1 MLRISKINP
10 TVATEVVA
18 MKPIL
23 FRGAEIWDGSGAAAS
38 PGDVL
43 VEGKR
48 IKAIVHAPER
58 LAVDGATVIEARG
71 RTLMPGLVEG
81 HAHISFG
88 GAVNDSDLGNIPPEE
103 HVLLT
108 VRNARTLLDH
118 GFTSAYSA
126 ATSKLRLDV
135 VIRNAVNAGQFP
147 GPRIRAGSPEIT
159 VTGGLGDERKAHMYF
174 ESFGLIADGVEEI
187 TKAVRLCCREGVD
200 NIKLNISGDDLS
212 PAAHG
217 GLTVMTQKEIQTAV
231 NVARDFGK
239 KVNCHARA
247 AESVKRAVRC
257 GIDVI
262 YHCESADEEAIDML
276 ESVKDRIFV
285 GPAIGIIYS
294 TLYEGE
300 KFGFYRDS
308 EVGRKMQ
315 RTIDTTAAVYTEL
328 RKRGVRV
335 LIGGDYGF
343 AQSPQGDNARDLK
356 HFVNLLGFSPSEAL
370 QCGTRIG
377 GQVMGMGN
385 ELGQIK
391 EGYIADLLL
400 VDGDPLNDLDLVVHE
415 KNLHV
420 IMKEGSLYKDI
431 SVTSTHEQ
439 TGQADLVRR

>member
-1 MLRISKINP
+1 MNR
-10 TVATEVVA
+10 V
-18 MKPIL
+18 L
-23 FRGAEIWDGSGAAAS
+23 FRGASVWDGSGAPAFLA
-38 PGDVL
+38 DVL
-43 VEGKR
+43 VEGSR
-48 IKAIVHAPER
+48 IKTIARAPER
-58 LAVDGATVIEARG
+58 LATDGATVIEARG

-103 HVLLT
+103 HMLLT
-108 VRNARTLLDH
+108 ARNAKTLLDH

-126 ATSKLRLDV
+126 ATSKLRLDIA
-135 VIRNAVNAGQFP
+135 IRNAVNAGEFP

-159 VTGGLGDERKAHMYF
+159 VTGGLGDERKAHMYY
-174 ESFGLIADGVEEI
+174 ESFGMIADGVEEI
-187 TKAVRLCCREGVD
+187 KKVVRLCCREGVD
-200 NIKLNISGDDLS
+200 NVKVNISGDDLS

-217 GLTVMTQKEIQTAV
+217 GLTVMREDEIQMAV
-231 NVARDFGK
+231 DVARDFGK
-239 KVNCHARA
+239 KVNCHARS

-257 GIDVI
+257 GVDVI
-262 YHCESADEEAIDML
+262 YHCESADEEAIDLL
-276 ESVKDRIFV
+276 ESAKDRIFV

-308 EVGRKMQ
+308 EVGRQMQ
-315 RTIDTTAAVYTEL
+315 RVIDTTAEVYTEL
-328 RKRGVRV
+328 RKRGVRI

-356 HFVNLLGFSPSEAL
+356 HFVDLLGFSPNEAL

-377 GQVMGMGN
+377 GQVMGLGK
-385 ELGQIK
+385 ELGEVK

-400 VDGDPLNDLDLVVHE
+400 LDGDPLKDIDLVVHT

-420 IMKEGSLYKDI
+420 IMKEGSLYKND
-431 SVTSTHEQ
+431 SATATLEHTVATS
-439 TGQADLVRR
+439 

>member
-1 MLRISKINP
+1 MNR
-10 TVATEVVA
+10 
-18 MKPIL
+18 IL
-23 FRGAEIWDGSGAAAS
+23 FRNAQVWDGSGVEPF

-43 VEGKR
+43 IEGKR
-48 IKAIVHAPER
+48 IKTIARTLNQLQA
-58 LAVDGATVIEARG
+58 DGATIVEARG

-108 VRNARTLLDH
+108 MRNAKTLLDH

-135 VIRNAVNAGQFP
+135 VIRNEVNAGRLP
-147 GPRIRAGSPEIT
+147 GPRIRAASPEIT
-159 VTGGLGDERKAHMYF
+159 VTGGLGDERKAHMYY
-174 ESFGLIADGVEEI
+174 ESFGMIADGPEEI
-187 TKAVRLCCREGVD
+187 AKAVRLCCREGVD
-200 NIKLNISGDDLS
+200 NIKVNISGDDLS

-217 GLTVMTQKEIQTAV
+217 GLTVMREEEVRTAV
-231 NVARDFGK
+231 SVARDFGK
-239 KVNCHARA
+239 KINCHARS

-257 GIDVI
+257 GVDVI
-262 YHCESADEEAIDML
+262 YHCESADEEALDML
-276 ESVKDRIFV
+276 EAAKDRIFV
-285 GPAIGIIYS
+285 GPAIGIIYG

-300 KFGFYRDS
+300 KFGFLRNS
-308 EVGRKMQ
+308 ETGRIME
-315 RTIDTTAAVYTEL
+315 RVIETTAKVYTEL
-328 RKRGVRV
+328 RKRGVRI

-356 HFVNLLGFSPSEAL
+356 HFVDLLGFSPSEAL

-377 GQVMGMGN
+377 GQVMGMGH

-391 EGYIADLLL
+391 EGHIADLLL
-400 VDGDPLNDLDLVVHE
+400 VDGNPLKDLDLVVHE

-420 IMKEGSLYKDI
+420 IMKEGDVYKNDAAFTA
-431 SVTSTHEQ
+431 VEHAVAAQ
-439 TGQADLVRR
+439 

>member
-1 MLRISKINP
+1 MVFMNR
-10 TVATEVVA
+10 
-18 MKPIL
+18 IL
-23 FRGAEIWDGSGAAAS
+23 FQGASVWDGSGAAAFMA
-38 PGDVL
+38 DVL
-43 VEGKR
+43 VEGAR
-48 IKAIVHAPER
+48 IKTIARAQNR
-58 LAVDGATVIEARG
+58 LPIEGATVIEARG

-103 HVLLT
+103 HVMLT
-108 VRNARTLLDH
+108 VKNAKTLLDH
-118 GFTSAYSA
+118 GFTSCYSA

-135 VIRNAVNAGQFP
+135 VIRNAVNAGEIP
-147 GPRIRAGSPEIT
+147 GPRIRAASPEIT
-159 VTGGLGDERKAHMYF
+159 VTGGLGDERKAHMYY
-174 ESFGLIADGVEEI
+174 ESFGMIADGPEEI
-187 TKAVRLCCREGVD
+187 AKAVRLCCREGVD
-200 NIKLNISGDDLS
+200 NIKVNISGDDLS

-217 GLTVMTQKEIQTAV
+217 GLTVMREDEVQMAV

-239 KVNCHARA
+239 KINCHARA
-247 AESVKRAVRC
+247 ANSVKRAVRC

-276 ESVKDRIFV
+276 ESAKDRIFV

-300 KFGFYRDS
+300 KFGFKRDS
-308 EVGRKMQ
+308 EVGRMMQ

-328 RKRGVRV
+328 RKRGVRI

-356 HFVNLLGFSPSEAL
+356 HFVDLLGFSPNEAL

-377 GQVMGMGN
+377 GQVMGLGK
-385 ELGQIK
+385 ELGEVK

-400 VDGDPLNDLDLVVHE
+400 VDGDPLKDIDLVVHQ

-420 IMKEGSLYKDI
+420 IMKEGSLYKD
-431 SVTSTHEQ
+431 TSATSILEH
-439 TGQADLVRR
+439 TVANG

>member
-1 MLRISKINP
+1 
-10 TVATEVVA
+10 
-18 MKPIL
+18 MKPVL
-23 FRGAEIWDGSGAAAS
+23 FRGASVWDASGSAAFPA
-38 PGDVL
+38 DVL
-43 VEGKR
+43 VEGSR
-48 IKAIVHAPER
+48 IKTIARAPHQ
-58 LAVDGATVIEARG
+58 LSTGGAQVIEARG

-103 HVLLT
+103 HMLLT
-108 VRNARTLLDH
+108 ARNAKTLLDH

-147 GPRIRAGSPEIT
+147 GPRIRAASPEIT
-159 VTGGLGDERKAHMYF
+159 VTGGLGDERKAHMYY

-187 TKAVRLCCREGVD
+187 KKAVRLCCREGVD
-200 NIKLNISGDDLS
+200 NIKVNISGDDLS

-217 GLTVMTQKEIQTAV
+217 GLTVMREEEVQMAV

-257 GIDVI
+257 GVDVI

-300 KFGFYRDS
+300 QFGFYRDS
-308 EVGRKMQ
+308 ECGRQMQ
-315 RTIDTTAAVYTEL
+315 RVIDSTAAVYTEL
-328 RKRGVRV
+328 RKRGVRI

-356 HFVNLLGFSPSEAL
+356 HFVDLLGFSPSEAL

-377 GQVMGMGN
+377 GQVMGMGS
-385 ELGQIK
+385 ELGQVK

-400 VDGDPLNDLDLVVHE
+400 VDGDPLEDLDLVVRE

-420 IMKEGSLYKDI
+420 VMKEGSLYKDI
-431 SVTSTHEQ
+431 SATAAIEHVLNPESRPIVN
-439 TGQADLVRR
+439 AV

>member
-1 MLRISKINP
+1 
-10 TVATEVVA
+10 

-23 FRGAEIWDGSGAAAS
+23 FRGASVWDGSGAPAFPA
-38 PGDVL
+38 DVL
-43 VEGKR
+43 VENGR
-48 IKAIVHAPER
+48 IKAIVRIPSR
-58 LAVDGATVIEARG
+58 LSTEGATVIEALG

-108 VRNARTLLDH
+108 VRNAKTLLDH

-147 GPRIRAGSPEIT
+147 GPRIRAASPEIT
-159 VTGGLGDERKAHMYF
+159 VTGGLGDERKAHMYY
-174 ESFGLIADGVEEI
+174 ESFGLIADGKEEL

-200 NIKLNISGDDLS
+200 NIKVNISGDDLS

-217 GLTVMTQKEIQTAV
+217 GLTVMREEEVQTAV

-257 GIDVI
+257 GVDVI
-262 YHCESADEEAIDML
+262 YHCESADEEALDML

-300 KFGFYRDS
+300 PFGFYRDS

-315 RTIDTTAAVYTEL
+315 RTIDNTAAVYTEL
-328 RKRGVRV
+328 RKRGVRI

-356 HFVNLLGFSPSEAL
+356 HFVDLLGFSPSEAL

-377 GQVMGMGN
+377 GQVMGLGN

-400 VDGDPLNDLDLVVHE
+400 VDGDPLEDLDLVVRE

-420 IMKEGSLYKDI
+420 IVKEGSLYKDHSETAVI
-431 SVTSTHEQ
+431 ENVP
-439 TGQADLVRR
+439 ANVA

>member
-1 MLRISKINP
+1 MNR
-10 TVATEVVA
+10 V
-18 MKPIL
+18 L
-23 FRGAEIWDGSGAAAS
+23 FRGASVWDGSGAPAFLA
-38 PGDVL
+38 DVL
-43 VEGKR
+43 VEDSR
-48 IKAIVHAPER
+48 IKTIARVPNR
-58 LAVDGATVIEARG
+58 LPTDGTTVIEARG

-103 HVLLT
+103 HMLLT
-108 VRNARTLLDH
+108 ARNAKTLLDH

-135 VIRNAVNAGQFP
+135 VIRNAVNAGEFP

-159 VTGGLGDERKAHMYF
+159 VTGGLGDERKAHMYY
-174 ESFGLIADGVEEI
+174 ESFGMIADGVEEI
-187 TKAVRLCCREGVD
+187 KKVVRLCCREGVD
-200 NIKLNISGDDLS
+200 NIKVNISGDDLS

-217 GLTVMTQKEIQTAV
+217 GLTVMREDEIQMAV
-231 NVARDFGK
+231 SVARDFGK
-239 KVNCHARA
+239 KVNCHARS

-257 GIDVI
+257 GVDVI
-262 YHCESADEEAIDML
+262 YHCESADEEAIDLL

-308 EVGRKMQ
+308 EVGRQMQ
-315 RTIDTTAAVYTEL
+315 RVIDTTAQVYTEL
-328 RKRGVRV
+328 RKRGVRI

-356 HFVNLLGFSPSEAL
+356 HFVDLLGFSPNEAL

-377 GQVMGMGN
+377 GQVMGLGK
-385 ELGQIK
+385 ELGEVK

-400 VDGDPLNDLDLVVHE
+400 LDGDPLKDIDLVVHT

-420 IMKEGSLYKDI
+420 IMKEGSLYKND
-431 SVTSTHEQ
+431 SATAVLEHTVTTS
-439 TGQADLVRR
+439 

>member
-1 MLRISKINP
+1 MNR
-10 TVATEVVA
+10 V
-18 MKPIL
+18 L
-23 FRGAEIWDGSGAAAS
+23 FRGASVWDGSGAPAFLA
-38 PGDVL
+38 DVL
-43 VEGKR
+43 VEGSR
-48 IKAIVHAPER
+48 IKTIARAPER
-58 LAVDGATVIEARG
+58 LATDGATVIEARG

-103 HVLLT
+103 HMLLT
-108 VRNARTLLDH
+108 ARNAKTLLDH

-135 VIRNAVNAGQFP
+135 VIRNAVNAGEFP

-159 VTGGLGDERKAHMYF
+159 VTGGLGDERKAHMYY
-174 ESFGLIADGVEEI
+174 ESFGMIADGVEDI
-187 TKAVRLCCREGVD
+187 KKVVRLCCREGVD
-200 NIKLNISGDDLS
+200 NIKVNISGDDLS

-217 GLTVMTQKEIQTAV
+217 GLTVMREDEIQMAV
-231 NVARDFGK
+231 DVARDFGK
-239 KVNCHARA
+239 KVNCHARS

-257 GIDVI
+257 GVDVI
-262 YHCESADEEAIDML
+262 YHCESADKEAIDLL
-276 ESVKDRIFV
+276 ESAKDRIFV

-300 KFGFYRDS
+300 KFGFHRDS
-308 EVGRKMQ
+308 EVGRQMQ
-315 RTIDTTAAVYTEL
+315 RVIDTTAEVYTEL
-328 RKRGVRV
+328 RKRGVRI

-356 HFVNLLGFSPSEAL
+356 HFVDLLGFSPNEAL

-377 GQVMGMGN
+377 GQVMGLGK
-385 ELGQIK
+385 ELGEVK

-400 VDGDPLNDLDLVVHE
+400 LDGDPLKDIDLVVHT

-420 IMKEGSLYKDI
+420 IMKEGSLYKND
-431 SVTSTHEQ
+431 SATAVLEHTVATS
-439 TGQADLVRR
+439 

>member
-1 MLRISKINP
+1 
-10 TVATEVVA
+10 

-23 FRGAEIWDGSGAAAS
+23 FRGASIWDASGADAFF
-38 PGDVL
+38 GDVL
-43 VEGKR
+43 VEGSR
-48 IKAIVHAPER
+48 IKAVARKPER
-58 LAVDGATVIEARG
+58 LAVDGAIVIEANG

-103 HVLLT
+103 HMLLT
-108 VRNARTLLDH
+108 ARNAKTLLDH

-135 VIRNAVNAGQFP
+135 VMRNAINAGEFP
-147 GPRIRAGSPEIT
+147 GPRMRAGSPEIT
-159 VTGGLGDERKAHMYF
+159 VTGGLGDERKAHMYY
-174 ESFGLIADGVEEI
+174 ESFGLIADGVDEI
-187 TKAVRLCCREGVD
+187 RKAVRLCCREGVD

-217 GLTVMTQKEIQTAV
+217 GLTVMSEEEIQTAV
-231 NVARDFGK
+231 RVARDFGK
-239 KVNCHARA
+239 RVNCHARA
-247 AESVKRAVRC
+247 AESVKRAVRN

-276 ESVKDRIFV
+276 ESAKDRIFV
-285 GPAIGIIYS
+285 GPAIGIIYC

-343 AQSPQGDNARDLK
+343 AQSPQGENARDLK
-356 HFVNLLGFSPSEAL
+356 HFVNLLGFSPNEAL

-391 EGYIADLLL
+391 EGFIADLLL
-400 VDGDPLNDLDLVVHE
+400 IDGDPLEDLDLVVHK

-420 IMKEGSLYKDI
+420 IMKEGSLYKDV
-431 SVTSTHEQ
+431 SAVT
-439 TGQADLVRR
+439 TGENAIAAD

>member
-1 MLRISKINP
+1 MNR
-10 TVATEVVA
+10 V
-18 MKPIL
+18 L
-23 FRGAEIWDGSGAAAS
+23 FRKASVWDGSGAEPYPA
-38 PGDVL
+38 DVL

-48 IKAIVHAPER
+48 IKVVARTLGQLPA
-58 LAVDGATVIEARG
+58 DGATIIDAHG

-108 VRNARTLLDH
+108 MRNAKTLLDH

-135 VIRNAVNAGQFP
+135 VIRNEVNAGRLP
-147 GPRIRAGSPEIT
+147 GPRIRAASPEIT
-159 VTGGLGDERKAHMYF
+159 VTGGLGDERKAHMYY
-174 ESFGLIADGVEEI
+174 ESFGMIADGTEEI
-187 TKAVRLCCREGVD
+187 AKAVRLCCREGVD
-200 NIKLNISGDDLS
+200 NIKVNISGDDLS

-217 GLTVMTQKEIQTAV
+217 GLTVMREEEVRMAV
-231 NVARDFGK
+231 SVARDFGK
-239 KVNCHARA
+239 KVNCHARS
-247 AESVKRAVRC
+247 AEAVKRAVRC
-257 GIDVI
+257 GVDVI
-262 YHCESADEEAIDML
+262 YHCESADEEAIDLL
-276 ESVKDRIFV
+276 ESVKDKIFV

-300 KFGFYRDS
+300 PFGFHRDS
-308 EVGRKMQ
+308 EIGRTMQ
-315 RTIDTTAAVYTEL
+315 RVIETTASVYTEL
-328 RKRGVRV
+328 RKRGVRI

-377 GQVMGMGN
+377 GQVMGLGD

-400 VDGDPLNDLDLVVHE
+400 VDGNPLEDLDLVVHE

-420 IMKEGSLYKDI
+420 IMKEGDLYKNCSASAVI
-431 SVTSTHEQ
+431 QRAVAAE
-439 TGQADLVRR
+439 

>member
-1 MLRISKINP
+1 
-10 TVATEVVA
+10 
-18 MKPIL
+18 
-23 FRGAEIWDGSGAAAS
+23 
-38 PGDVL
+38 
-43 VEGKR
+43 
-48 IKAIVHAPER
+48 
-58 LAVDGATVIEARG
+58 
-71 RTLMPGLVEG
+71 MPGLVEG

-108 VRNARTLLDH
+108 MRNAKTLLDH

-135 VIRNAVNAGQFP
+135 VIRNEINAGRLP
-147 GPRIRAGSPEIT
+147 GPRMRAASPEIT
-159 VTGGLGDERKAHMYF
+159 VTGGLGDERKAHMYY
-174 ESFGLIADGVEEI
+174 ESFGMIADGKEEI
-187 TKAVRLCCREGVD
+187 VKAVRLCCREGVD
-200 NIKLNISGDDLS
+200 NIKVNISGDDLS

-217 GLTVMTQKEIQTAV
+217 GLTVMSEEEVQTAV

-247 AESVKRAVRC
+247 AGAVKRAVRC

-285 GPAIGIIYS
+285 GPAIGIIYG

-300 KFGFYRDS
+300 QFGFHRDS
-308 EVGRKMQ
+308 ELGRTMQ
-315 RTIDTTAAVYTEL
+315 RVIDTTAAVYTEL
-328 RKRGVRV
+328 RKRGVRI

-343 AQSPQGDNARDLK
+343 AQTPQGDNARDLK
-356 HFVNLLGFSPSEAL
+356 HFVDLLGFSPSEAL

-377 GQVMGMGN
+377 GQVMGLGH
-385 ELGQIK
+385 ELGEVK
-391 EGYIADLLL
+391 EGYLADLLL
-400 VDGDPLNDLDLVVHE
+400 VDGDPLKDLDLVVHE

-431 SVTSTHEQ
+431 SAAAIVEHPVA
-439 TGQADLVRR
+439 AD

>member
-1 MLRISKINP
+1 
-10 TVATEVVA
+10 

-23 FRGAEIWDGSGAAAS
+23 FRGASVWDGSGAAAF
-38 PGDVL
+38 PADVL
-43 VEGKR
+43 VDNGR
-48 IKAIVHAPER
+48 IKAIARTPSR
-58 LAVDGATVIEARG
+58 LSTEGATVIEARG

-108 VRNARTLLDH
+108 VRNAKTLLDH

-147 GPRIRAGSPEIT
+147 GPRIRAASPEIT
-159 VTGGLGDERKAHMYF
+159 VTGGLGDERKAHMYY
-174 ESFGLIADGVEEI
+174 ESFGLIADGKEELV
-187 TKAVRLCCREGVD
+187 KAVRLCCREGVD
-200 NIKLNISGDDLS
+200 NIKVNISGDDLS

-217 GLTVMTQKEIQTAV
+217 GLTVMREEEVQTAV

-257 GIDVI
+257 GVDVI
-262 YHCESADEEAIDML
+262 YHCESADEEALDML

-300 KFGFYRDS
+300 PFGFYRDS

-315 RTIDTTAAVYTEL
+315 RTIDNTAAVYTEL
-328 RKRGVRV
+328 RKRGVRI

-356 HFVNLLGFSPSEAL
+356 HFVDLLGFSPSEAL

-377 GQVMGMGN
+377 GQVMGLGN

-400 VDGDPLNDLDLVVHE
+400 VDGDPLEDLDLVVRE

-420 IMKEGSLYKDI
+420 IVKEGSLYKDHSETAVI
-431 SVTSTHEQ
+431 ENVP
-439 TGQADLVRR
+439 ANVA

>member
-1 MLRISKINP
+1 
-10 TVATEVVA
+10 
-18 MKPIL
+18 MKPVL
-23 FRGAEIWDGSGAAAS
+23 FRGASIWDGSGAAAF

-43 VEGKR
+43 VEGSR
-48 IKAIVHAPER
+48 IKAVAPAPER

-108 VRNARTLLDH
+108 VRNAKTLLDH

-135 VIRNAVNAGQFP
+135 VIRNAVNAGEFP

-217 GLTVMTQKEIQTAV
+217 GLTVMTEKEIQTAV
-231 NVARDFGK
+231 SVARDFGK
-239 KVNCHARA
+239 RVNCHARA
-247 AESVKRAVRC
+247 AESVKRAIRC

-276 ESVKDRIFV
+276 ESAKDRIFV

-356 HFVNLLGFSPSEAL
+356 HFVDLLGFSPSEAL

-391 EGYIADLLL
+391 AGYIADLLL
-400 VDGDPLNDLDLVVHE
+400 VDGDPLTDLDLVVHE

-420 IMKEGSLYKDI
+420 IMKEGALYKDI
-431 SVTSTHEQ
+431 SVTGAHE
-439 TGQADLVRR
+439 

>member
-1 MLRISKINP
+1 MWRINKISF
-10 TVATEVVA
+10 TVATEVNA
-18 MKPIL
+18 MKPVL
-23 FRGAEIWDGSGAAAS
+23 FRDADIWDGSGAAAF

-48 IKAIVHAPER
+48 IKAIAPAPER

-108 VRNARTLLDH
+108 VRNAKTLLDH

-217 GLTVMTQKEIQTAV
+217 GLTVMSEREIQTAV
-231 NVARDFGK
+231 SVARDFGK

-276 ESVKDRIFV
+276 ESAKDRVFV

-356 HFVNLLGFSPSEAL
+356 HFVDLLGFSPSEAL

-377 GQVMGMGN
+377 GQVMGMGS

-391 EGYIADLLL
+391 AGYVADLLL
-400 VDGDPLNDLDLVVHE
+400 VDGDPLTDLDLVVHE

-420 IMKEGSLYKDI
+420 IMKEGTLYKDI
-431 SVTSTHEQ
+431 SVTSAHEQ
-439 TGQADLVRR
+439 TGQPDLVCR